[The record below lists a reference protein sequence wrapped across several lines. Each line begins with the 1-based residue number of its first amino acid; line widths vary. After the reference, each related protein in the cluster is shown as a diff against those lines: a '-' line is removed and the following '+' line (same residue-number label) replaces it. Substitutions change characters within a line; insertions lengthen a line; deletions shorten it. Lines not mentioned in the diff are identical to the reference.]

1 MFLQL
6 YVNDIGR
13 DGKQLED
20 KRLNGQRGGN
30 MQIIFVKKRYER
42 HSQLLSI

>member
-13 DGKQLED
+13 DGKLLED
-20 KRLNGQRGGN
+20 ERLNGQRDGN
-30 MQIIFVKKRYER
+30 MHIIFVKERYER
-42 HSQLLSI
+42 HSQLLSV